1 MLGVN
6 NEELNFFSF
15 KQINDRFPEH
25 TGTFHGH
32 MSAAMLLDLV
42 DQIKQENRV
51 GMKRLNRFPS
61 GVTTHAVMDFL

>member
-1 MLGVN
+1 
-6 NEELNFFSF
+6 
-15 KQINDRFPEH
+15 
-25 TGTFHGH
+25 
-32 MSAAMLLDLV
+32 MSAAMLLDPV